1 MFLKHCNSFLSLF
14 FNIFQIVLL
23 SCFICREHNR
33 FIENHKEL
41 REEKL
46 PEAFIDRIM
55 RLRGLYTYWL
65 QFPSKQTADLVDY
78 DRKMWNVRKTQ
89 AYEDIQLVK
98 ALIGDLQ
105 QSNKDFWR
113 WRINTMIMD
122 DHKATRRAGE
132 WRAVATMQKNLILNN
147 KTDKEDPIDLQLD
160 RIIPQNF
167 EMTDNISIIIP
178 EAKKTPRKKIEDM
191 LRKYGRKDD
200 MPVDETDFEEV
211 GNG

>member
-1 MFLKHCNSFLSLF
+1 MKAPV
-14 FNIFQIVLL
+14 NIDEYAKRLPLDI
-23 SCFICREHNR
+23 S
-33 FIENHKEL
+33 EL

-65 QFPSKQTADLVDY
+65 QFPSKQTADLVEY
-78 DRKMWNVRKTQ
+78 DTKMWNVRKTQ

-122 DHKATRRAGE
+122 DHKAARRAGE

-160 RIIPQNF
+160 RIIPQAF
-167 EMTDNISIIIP
+167 EMTDNIGIIIP
-178 EAKKTPRKKIEDM
+178 EAKKTSRKKIEDM
-191 LRKYGRKDD
+191 LRKYGMKDGMRID
-200 MPVDETDFEEV
+200 DTDFEEV
-211 GNG
+211 ANG

>member
-1 MFLKHCNSFLSLF
+1 MKAPL
-14 FNIFQIVLL
+14 NIDEYAKRLPLDI
-23 SCFICREHNR
+23 S
-33 FIENHKEL
+33 EL

-46 PEAFIDRIM
+46 PDAFIDRIM

-105 QSNKDFWR
+105 QSNKEFWR

-122 DHKATRRAGE
+122 DHKAARRAGE
-132 WRAVATMQKNLILNN
+132 WRAVASMQKNLILNN

-160 RIIPQNF
+160 RIIPQTF
-167 EMTDNISIIIP
+167 EMTDNISIVIP

-200 MPVDETDFEEV
+200 MAVDDADFEEV
-211 GNG
+211 ADG

>member
-1 MFLKHCNSFLSLF
+1 MKAPLNIDEYAKRLPLDISELK
-14 FNIFQIVLL
+14 
-23 SCFICREHNR
+23 
-33 FIENHKEL
+33 
-41 REEKL
+41 EEKL

-122 DHKATRRAGE
+122 DHKAARRAGE

-147 KTDKEDPIDLQLD
+147 KTDKDDPIDLQLD
-160 RIIPQNF
+160 RIIPQTF
-167 EMTDNISIIIP
+167 EMTDNISIVIP
-178 EAKKTPRKKIEDM
+178 QAKKTPRKKIEDI

-200 MPVDETDFEEV
+200 MAVDDADFEEV
-211 GNG
+211 GDG

>member
-1 MFLKHCNSFLSLF
+1 MKAPI
-14 FNIFQIVLL
+14 NIDEYAKRLPLDI
-23 SCFICREHNR
+23 S
-33 FIENHKEL
+33 EL

-65 QFPSKQTADLVDY
+65 QFPSKQTADLVEY
-78 DRKMWNVRKTQ
+78 DTKMWNVRKTQ

-105 QSNKDFWR
+105 QSNKEFWR

-122 DHKATRRAGE
+122 DHKAARRAGE
-132 WRAVATMQKNLILNN
+132 WRAVASMQKNLILNN

-160 RIIPQNF
+160 RIIPQAF
-167 EMTDNISIIIP
+167 EMTDNIGIIIP
-178 EAKKTPRKKIEDM
+178 EAKNTPRNKIEDM

-200 MPVDETDFEEV
+200 MAVDDADFEEV

>member
-1 MFLKHCNSFLSLF
+1 MKAPI
-14 FNIFQIVLL
+14 NIDEYAKRLPLDI
-23 SCFICREHNR
+23 S
-33 FIENHKEL
+33 EL

-65 QFPSKQTADLVDY
+65 QFPSKQTADLVEY
-78 DRKMWNVRKTQ
+78 DTKMWNVRKTQ

-105 QSNKDFWR
+105 QSNKEFWR

-122 DHKATRRAGE
+122 DHKAARRAGE
-132 WRAVATMQKNLILNN
+132 WRAVASMQKNLILNN

-160 RIIPQNF
+160 RIIPQAF
-167 EMTDNISIIIP
+167 EMTDNISIVIP
-178 EAKKTPRKKIEDM
+178 EAKNTSRKKIEDM

-200 MPVDETDFEEV
+200 LPVDDADFEEV
-211 GNG
+211 ANG

>member
-1 MFLKHCNSFLSLF
+1 MKAPLNIDEYAKRLPLDISELK
-14 FNIFQIVLL
+14 
-23 SCFICREHNR
+23 
-33 FIENHKEL
+33 
-41 REEKL
+41 EEKL
-46 PEAFIDRIM
+46 PDAFIDRIM

-105 QSNKDFWR
+105 QSNKEFWR

-122 DHKATRRAGE
+122 DHKAARRAGE
-132 WRAVATMQKNLILNN
+132 WRAVASMQKNLILNN

-160 RIIPQNF
+160 RIIPQTF

-200 MPVDETDFEEV
+200 MAVDDTDFEEV
-211 GNG
+211 TNG

>member
-1 MFLKHCNSFLSLF
+1 MKAPV
-14 FNIFQIVLL
+14 NIDEYAKRLPLDI
-23 SCFICREHNR
+23 SD
-33 FIENHKEL
+33 L

-65 QFPSKQTADLVDY
+65 QFPSKQTADLVEY
-78 DRKMWNVRKTQ
+78 DTKMWNVRKTQ

-105 QSNKDFWR
+105 QSNKEFWR

-122 DHKATRRAGE
+122 DHKAARRAGE
-132 WRAVATMQKNLILNN
+132 WRAVASMQKNLILNN

-160 RIIPQNF
+160 RIIPQAF
-167 EMTDNISIIIP
+167 EMTDNIGIIIP
-178 EAKKTPRKKIEDM
+178 EAKNTPRNKIEDM

-200 MPVDETDFEEV
+200 MAVDDADFEEV

>member
-1 MFLKHCNSFLSLF
+1 MKAPLNIDEYARRLPLDISELK
-14 FNIFQIVLL
+14 
-23 SCFICREHNR
+23 
-33 FIENHKEL
+33 
-41 REEKL
+41 EEKL

-122 DHKATRRAGE
+122 DHKAARRAGE

-147 KTDKEDPIDLQLD
+147 KTDKDDPIDLQLD
-160 RIIPQNF
+160 RIIPQTF
-167 EMTDNISIIIP
+167 EMTDNISIVIP
-178 EAKKTPRKKIEDM
+178 QAKKTPRKKIEDM

-200 MPVDETDFEEV
+200 MAVDDADFEEV
-211 GNG
+211 GDG

>member
-1 MFLKHCNSFLSLF
+1 MKAPI
-14 FNIFQIVLL
+14 NIDEYAKRLPLDI
-23 SCFICREHNR
+23 S
-33 FIENHKEL
+33 EL

-46 PEAFIDRIM
+46 PAAFIDRIM

-122 DHKATRRAGE
+122 DHKAARRAGE

-200 MPVDETDFEEV
+200 MQVDDTDFEEV

>member
-1 MFLKHCNSFLSLF
+1 MKAPV
-14 FNIFQIVLL
+14 NIDEYAKRLPLDI
-23 SCFICREHNR
+23 S
-33 FIENHKEL
+33 EL

-65 QFPSKQTADLVDY
+65 QFPSKQTADLVEY
-78 DRKMWNVRKTQ
+78 DTKMWNVRKTQ

-105 QSNKDFWR
+105 QSNKEFWR

-122 DHKATRRAGE
+122 DHKAARRAGE
-132 WRAVATMQKNLILNN
+132 WRAVASMQKNLILNN

-160 RIIPQNF
+160 RIIPQAF
-167 EMTDNISIIIP
+167 EMTDNIGIIIP
-178 EAKKTPRKKIEDM
+178 EAKNTPRNKIEDM

-200 MPVDETDFEEV
+200 MAVDDADFEEV

>member
-1 MFLKHCNSFLSLF
+1 MKAPI
-14 FNIFQIVLL
+14 NIDEYAKRLPLDV
-23 SCFICREHNR
+23 E
-33 FIENHKEL
+33 EL
-41 REEKL
+41 RKENL
-46 PEAFIDRIM
+46 PEAFVNRIM

-122 DHKATRRAGE
+122 DHKAARRAGE

-200 MPVDETDFEEV
+200 MQVDDTDFEEV

>member
-1 MFLKHCNSFLSLF
+1 MKAPV
-14 FNIFQIVLL
+14 NIDEYAKRLPLDI
-23 SCFICREHNR
+23 S
-33 FIENHKEL
+33 EL

-65 QFPSKQTADLVDY
+65 QFPSKQTADLVEY
-78 DRKMWNVRKTQ
+78 DTKMWNVRKTQ

-122 DHKATRRAGE
+122 DHKAARRAGE

-160 RIIPQNF
+160 RIIPQAF
-167 EMTDNISIIIP
+167 EMTDNIGIIIP
-178 EAKKTPRKKIEDM
+178 EAKKTSRKKIEDM
-191 LRKYGRKDD
+191 LRKYGMKDGMRID
-200 MPVDETDFEEV
+200 DTDFEEV
-211 GNG
+211 DNG

>member
-1 MFLKHCNSFLSLF
+1 MKAPLNIDEYAKRLPLDISELK
-14 FNIFQIVLL
+14 
-23 SCFICREHNR
+23 
-33 FIENHKEL
+33 
-41 REEKL
+41 EEKL

-55 RLRGLYTYWL
+55 RLRGLYAYWL

-122 DHKATRRAGE
+122 DHKAARRAGE

-147 KTDKEDPIDLQLD
+147 KTDKDDPVDLQLD
-160 RIIPQNF
+160 RIIPQTF
-167 EMTDNISIIIP
+167 EMTDNISIVIP
-178 EAKKTPRKKIEDM
+178 QAKKTPRKKIEDM

-200 MPVDETDFEEV
+200 MAVDDADFEEV
-211 GNG
+211 GDG

>member
-1 MFLKHCNSFLSLF
+1 MKAPLNIDEYAKRLPLDISELK
-14 FNIFQIVLL
+14 
-23 SCFICREHNR
+23 
-33 FIENHKEL
+33 
-41 REEKL
+41 EEKL

-122 DHKATRRAGE
+122 DHKAARRAGE

-147 KTDKEDPIDLQLD
+147 KTDKDDPIDLQLD
-160 RIIPQNF
+160 RIIPQTF
-167 EMTDNISIIIP
+167 EMTDNISIVIP
-178 EAKKTPRKKIEDM
+178 QAKKTPRKKIEDM

-200 MPVDETDFEEV
+200 MAVDDADFEEV
-211 GNG
+211 GDG

>member
-1 MFLKHCNSFLSLF
+1 MKAPI
-14 FNIFQIVLL
+14 NIDEYAKRLPLDI
-23 SCFICREHNR
+23 S
-33 FIENHKEL
+33 EL

-65 QFPSKQTADLVDY
+65 QFPSKQTADLVEY
-78 DRKMWNVRKTQ
+78 DTKMWNVRKTQ

-105 QSNKDFWR
+105 QSNKEFWR

-122 DHKATRRAGE
+122 DHKAARRAGE
-132 WRAVATMQKNLILNN
+132 WRAVASMQKNLILNN

-160 RIIPQNF
+160 RIIPQAF
-167 EMTDNISIIIP
+167 EMTDNIGIVIP
-178 EAKKTPRKKIEDM
+178 EAKNTSRKKIEDM

-200 MPVDETDFEEV
+200 LPVDDADFEEV
-211 GNG
+211 ANG